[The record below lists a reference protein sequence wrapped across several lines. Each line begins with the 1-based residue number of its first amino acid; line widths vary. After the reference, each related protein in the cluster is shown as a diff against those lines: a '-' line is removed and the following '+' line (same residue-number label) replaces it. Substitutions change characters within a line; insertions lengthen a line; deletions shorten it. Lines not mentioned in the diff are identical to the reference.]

1 MNLDDLIQNNKFL
14 KNVAELSETVWIND
28 DLKSFNDIKENFNV
42 NIDDI
47 YDAEKRLKRYAP
59 LIKALF
65 GETEKSSG
73 IIESEI
79 IEVSKMK
86 KSLEDKYNN
95 QIFGKLLLKLDSH
108 LPIAGSIKARGGIY
122 EVLRYAEKLALE
134 NDLIKETDDYSVL
147 ASDRNKKFFSKY
159 TIQVGS
165 TGNLGLSIGIMS
177 SRLGFKTIVHMSV
190 DAKAWKKEMLR
201 SYGVEVIEYETDYS
215 IAVENGRLESSKD
228 SKSYFVDD
236 ENSMNLFLGY
246 SVAALRL
253 KKQLDEIKL
262 EVNKTHPLFVYLP
275 CGIGGAPGGVAFGL
289 KHIFGDNVHCF
300 FVEPTHAPCMLVG
313 MATKLHDKVSVKDF
327 NIDGKTEADGLAVG
341 RASKLVG
348 KYMENMLS
356 GIFTVDDYKLYD
368 ILRLLHNSENI
379 NIEPSACAAF
389 EGVISLNCEE
399 MAKYI
404 KDNNLFEHMEN
415 STHIA
420 WATGGS
426 LVPKEVMDEYL
437 NKSKVEKTNS
447 DNFKILV

>member
-1 MNLDDLIQNNKFL
+1 MNIEDMMLKNNCL
-14 KNVAELSETVWIND
+14 KNVA
-28 DLKSFNDIKENFNV
+28 DIKETLWINNELKIFDTIKDSYNV
-42 NIDDI
+42 NVDHI
-47 YDAEKRLKRYAP
+47 YDAQKRLERYAP
-59 LIKALF
+59 LIKLLF
-65 GETEKSSG
+65 NETEKSSG

-79 IEVSKMK
+79 VEIDKMK
-86 KSLEDKYNN
+86 KSLEDNYTT
-95 QIFGKLLLKLDSH
+95 QIPGKLLLKLDSH

-134 NDLIKETDDYSVL
+134 NNLIKETDDYSVL
-147 ASDRNKKFFSKY
+147 ASDDSKKFFSKY

-177 SRLGFKTIVHMSV
+177 SRLGFRTIVHMSV

-215 IAVENGRLESSKD
+215 VAVEKGRLESSKD
-228 SKSYFVDD
+228 PMSYFVDD

-253 KKQLDEIKL
+253 KKQLDEMNIK
-262 EVNKTHPLFVYLP
+262 VDKDHPLFVYLP

-289 KHIFGDNVHCF
+289 KHVFGDSVHCF

-313 MATKLHDKVSVKDF
+313 MATKLHDKISVKDF

-348 KYMENMLS
+348 KYMGNILS
-356 GIFTVDDYKLYD
+356 GIFTIDDYKLYD
-368 ILRLLHNSENI
+368 ILRMLHVSENLD
-379 NIEPSACAAF
+379 IEPSACAAF
-389 EGVISLNCEE
+389 EGVISLGNEE
-399 MAKYI
+399 MSKYI
-404 KDNNLFEHMEN
+404 KNNNLSEYMDN

-426 LVPKEVMDEYL
+426 LVPKEVMEEYL
-437 NKSKVEKTNS
+437 NRK
-447 DNFKILV
+447 